1 MTKVDS
7 TSQNGFM
14 TGFVTGTVLSGIGLY
29 LLGTKQG
36 RQILTELI
44 KLAEEL
50 EKNQQPSNHKNKEA
64 KTTLIAEQTKTIK
77 TVLDKLQTII
87 PDKEKIEKYFARDGK
102 ILK

>member
-1 MTKVDS
+1 MTQIDP

-14 TGFVTGTVLSGIGLY
+14 TGFVTGTVLSGLGLY

-44 KLAEEL
+44 KLAEDL
-50 EKNQQPSNHKNKEA
+50 EKNQQSVNHKNKDS

-102 ILK
+102 LLK